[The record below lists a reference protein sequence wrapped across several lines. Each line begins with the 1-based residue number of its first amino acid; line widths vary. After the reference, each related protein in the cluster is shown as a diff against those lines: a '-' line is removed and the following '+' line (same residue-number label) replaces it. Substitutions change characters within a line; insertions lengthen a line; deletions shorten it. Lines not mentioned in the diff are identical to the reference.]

1 MGLFELAIQSP
12 NKDSKKLQA
21 VVAFSP
27 TFIKNNDKY
36 KYIQEDRVFNSRLT
50 TSSYFKLLRQ
60 SFYPV
65 ATLLISLGLTQAY
78 AQTSSEL
85 SRTTFET
92 TLSNGLKVII
102 REDHRAPMV
111 MTHIWYKAGSSDES
125 GNILG
130 VSHVLEHMMF
140 KGTAKVPNDEFTR
153 LSRIYGGSINAA
165 TFTNYTNYYQLYPK
179 AYFPLA
185 LELEADR
192 MSNLLLRQQDFEP
205 EIKVVMEERRQR
217 TEDNPRARA
226 FERFKW
232 ISYPTSHYRQPVI
245 GHMKTLNNIQL
256 NDVKKWY
263 RDWYTPNNAIL
274 VIVGDVESEAALH
287 QVQKY
292 FGDIPSRPTPARND
306 VLEFE
311 QPGYRHME
319 ITTDVQVPNLYM
331 TWNVKSL
338 ASAKN
343 PQDAYTLSIIRSLLD
358 SGISSRLQD
367 RLVRDRKVLTSVS
380 ATYDPYNR
388 GDSIFGISALPAPDI
403 SLEEAQTAIQQE
415 IELLK
420 TQIISTQELER
431 ISTRFISSLI
441 YSQDD
446 IAGQAK
452 IIGNLEVN
460 GLSYR
465 LIDALP
471 THYASVSAE
480 DIQHVANTYFVRD
493 NLSTLYIMPEQKSQQ

>member
-1 MGLFELAIQSP
+1 MQMLD
-12 NKDSKKLQA
+12 KHTKKLQLL
-21 VVAFSP
+21 VAFISA
-27 TFIKNNDKY
+27 FIKNNPKY
-36 KYIQEDRVFNSRLT
+36 KCLFLGDLVSATFLTVSSFSRMIKQTL
-50 TSSYFKLLRQ
+50 YPLGVLL
-60 SFYPV
+60 
-65 ATLLISLGLTQAY
+65 LGLSINQAQ
-78 AQTSSEL
+78 AQTRSEL

-111 MTHIWYKAGSSDES
+111 MTQIWYKVGSSDES

-130 VSHVLEHMMF
+130 VSHALEHMMF
-140 KGTAKVPNDEFTR
+140 KGTHKVPNDELTR

-179 AYFPLA
+179 AYFPMA
-185 LELEADR
+185 LELESDR

-217 TEDNPRARA
+217 TDDNPRAQA

-263 RDWYTPNNAIL
+263 RDWYSPNNAIL
-274 VIVGDVESEAALH
+274 VIVGNVESEAALA

-292 FGDIPSRPTPARND
+292 FGDIPACPTPPRND

-311 QPGYRHME
+311 RLGYRHME
-319 ITTDVQVPNLYM
+319 INSNVQVPNLYM

-338 ASAKN
+338 GTAKN
-343 PQDAYTLSIIRSLLD
+343 PQDAYALTIIRSLLD

-367 RLVRDRKVLTSVS
+367 RLVRDRKILTSVS
-380 ATYDPYNR
+380 ASYDPYNR
-388 GDSIFGISALPAPDI
+388 GDSLFGISALPAPGV
-403 SLEEAQTAIQQE
+403 SLQESQQAIQDE
-415 IELLK
+415 VDLLK
-420 TQIISTQELER
+420 TTAMTQQEVDR

-452 IIGNLEVN
+452 MIGNLEVN

-465 LIDALP
+465 LMDELP
-471 THYASVSAE
+471 KHFESVSVQ
-480 DIQHVANTYFVRD
+480 DIQRVANAYFVRD
-493 NLSTLYIMPEQKSQQ
+493 NLSTLYLSPEQKAQ